1 MNTSIFPYF
10 VPVTKCVHDLRL
22 TTNHIFWLKFLERK
36 INIIMSM
43 NNKSLLLLQ
52 QALLLADS
60 SSDNEDSPDGTSSE
74 SSDDELTLLQLTQ
87 CISQLPQASH
97 HYQPF
102 LFYEEQN
109 GHKSDVVSILF
120 PLFIT

>member
-1 MNTSIFPYF
+1 
-10 VPVTKCVHDLRL
+10 
-22 TTNHIFWLKFLERK
+22 
-36 INIIMSM
+36 MSM

-74 SSDDELTLLQLTQ
+74 SSDDELTLLQLTR

-97 HYQPF
+97 FYFSCSHF
-102 LFYEEQN
+102 LFDEE
-109 GHKSDVVSILF
+109 
-120 PLFIT
+120 